1 VIHLRPLV
9 LAPILLLIAA
19 CASVAD
25 APVSDLI
32 VVTAGNGAPSSD
44 LGAASGDTLQRAGVL
59 ISGASVG
66 GSKTTPLVLAGT
78 GCTVF
83 DPTSV
88 VITFV
93 VNGALDSDAS
103 FDVFTSW
110 AYDGTGFVGSDPVT
124 VHVPGGPAG
133 PGQVDPVAVTISSSL
148 ARGGI
153 GTAELSVTPFG
164 IVTNGDDVVG
174 HQLNVAGRSAATI
187 FVAFS
192 SCDVA
197 NTPPTITVPGD
208 IEVVATSI
216 AGAAIPFTVTAT
228 DREDGDLTDRVECTA
243 EAGHT
248 FDIGLHPVT
257 CSVTDSG
264 GLSVSASFGVIV
276 TLDVDASCGFH
287 APLRMAAPYSSH
299 RLGSTMPHTMC
310 TPRYRDGSFANDLA
324 AGLHF
329 ALHRRPHG
337 TALADPE
344 AIEVTAAGSTA
355 WRWEPTTATYA
366 FNLKSD
372 RTWPTGDFESI
383 VSYNGILIARTFFV
397 LR

>member
-1 VIHLRPLV
+1 VSLLRSLF
-9 LAPILLLIAA
+9 LTLILCLLAA
-19 CASVAD
+19 CGSVAD
-25 APVSDLI
+25 APVSDHI
-32 VVTAGNGAPSSD
+32 VVTVGNGSPSSD
-44 LGAASGDTLQRAGVL
+44 LGSASADSLHRAGVL
-59 ISGASVG
+59 VSGASVG
-66 GSKTTPLVLAGT
+66 GSRTSRLVLAGT
-78 GCTVF
+78 GCTAF
-83 DPTSV
+83 EPASV
-88 VITFV
+88 VVTFS
-93 VNGALDSDAS
+93 VNGMLASDAS
-103 FDVFTSW
+103 FDVFTAW
-110 AYDGTGFVGSDPVT
+110 VYDGTTFVGSDPVT
-124 VHVPGGPAG
+124 VHVPAG
-133 PGQVDPVAVTISSSL
+133 PSPIDPVTVTISSSL
-148 ARGGI
+148 ASGGS
-153 GTAELSVTPFG
+153 GTAVLAVTPFG
-164 IVTNGDDVVG
+164 VVTSEGDTPG
-174 HQLNVAGRSAATI
+174 HRLNLVATSTATI

-192 SCDVA
+192 SCDDS
-197 NTPPTITVPGD
+197 NTPPTLTVPGD
-208 IEVVATSI
+208 ITVIATSST
-216 AGAAIPFTVTAT
+216 GAAVPFTVTAT
-228 DREDGDLTDRVECTA
+228 DQEDGDLTDRVECTA

-372 RTWPTGDFESI
+372 RSWPTGDFESI